1 MMQAG
6 RKQRCKMGDDK
17 QRYKEANKKV
27 EPQPKTKSSPKISF
41 HIMRPTIP
49 RTPVEDRGNK
59 PLGYTEKANN
69 VTHNERASR
78 ISTPPSNC
86 RLRLCCVRC

>member
-6 RKQRCKMGDDK
+6 RKQRCKMEDDK

-27 EPQPKTKSSPKISF
+27 EPQPKPKFSQDF
-41 HIMRPTIP
+41 VPHNASHNPQNAG
-49 RTPVEDRGNK
+49 EDGGNR

-69 VTHNERASR
+69 VTHNGTS
-78 ISTPPSNC
+78 
-86 RLRLCCVRC
+86 V